1 MKDRCH
7 MKIEL
12 DYQALGRR
20 IKARRTDAQ
29 LTQEQLA
36 SRIDAAT
43 SNISHIERA
52 TTKVSLPTLVKI
64 ANVLGATLDELV
76 CDSLPVS
83 QVYLEQDIA
92 ALLEDCSAEEKRM
105 LRDIISAT
113 KRTILEHK

>member
-1 MKDRCH
+1 
-7 MKIEL
+7 MKIDL
-12 DYQALGRR
+12 DYKALGRR

-36 SRIDAAT
+36 SKVDVAT

-64 ANVLGATLDELV
+64 ANALGATLDELI

-92 ALLEDCSAEEKRM
+92 ELLRDCSAEEKRM
-105 LRDIISAT
+105 IRDIVAAT
-113 KRTILEHK
+113 KRTIREHK